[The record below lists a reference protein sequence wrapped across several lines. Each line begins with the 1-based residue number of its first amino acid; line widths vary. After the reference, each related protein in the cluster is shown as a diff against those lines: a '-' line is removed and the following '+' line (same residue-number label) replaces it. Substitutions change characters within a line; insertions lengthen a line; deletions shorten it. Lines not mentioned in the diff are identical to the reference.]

1 MKNLK
6 KIYSKKTTLKE
17 IALFK
22 DGDDFYISING
33 NGFLIGM
40 EKLLGPFKQEEL
52 YEHFLGV
59 YLESLVVF
67 EQMHDRTVE
76 AIEKLEE
83 SLEISIDYEA
93 L

>member
-6 KIYSKKTTLKE
+6 KLYSKKTALKE
-17 IALFK
+17 VVLFK
-22 DGDDFYISING
+22 DVEDFYLSING
-33 NGFLIGM
+33 NGFLIGT

-67 EQMHDRTVE
+67 EQMHNRTIE

-83 SLEISIDYEA
+83 SLELSIDYEA

>member
-6 KIYSKKTTLKE
+6 KLYSKKTALKE
-17 IALFK
+17 VVLFK
-22 DGDDFYISING
+22 DVEDFYLSING
-33 NGFLIGM
+33 NGFLTGM
-40 EKLLGPFKQEEL
+40 EKLLGPFKEGEL

-67 EQMHDRTVE
+67 EQMHNRTVE

-83 SLEISIDYEA
+83 SLELNIDYEA